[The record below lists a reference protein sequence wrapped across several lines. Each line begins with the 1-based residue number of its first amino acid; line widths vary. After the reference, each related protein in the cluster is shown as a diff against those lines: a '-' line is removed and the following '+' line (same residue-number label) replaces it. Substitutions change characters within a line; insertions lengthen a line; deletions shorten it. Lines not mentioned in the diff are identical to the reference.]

1 MPKILQ
7 FKRYS
12 STTVQTSLGVEGEL
26 FIDLGKKT
34 IAVMDGVTLGGSPL
48 ATEAQVTSVSST
60 LTTNYTAAVSSVS
73 STLTTNYTAAV
84 SSVSS
89 TLTTNYT
96 AAVSSVSSVLTI
108 NYTAADSSVSFNVS
122 TLSSNTWRNATTATP
137 GLVKANGTSIN
148 VSGGVLSLGSSITA
162 SWTIQQVGDGLVF
175 YYGGTPV
182 VRFSSNGI
190 ITGINDLIAFGSIP

>member
-26 FIDLGKKT
+26 FIDLGKQT

-60 LTTNYTAAVSSVS
+60 LTTNYTAAISSNS
-73 STLTTNYTAAV
+73 SI
-84 SSVSS
+84 
-89 TLTTNYT
+89 
-96 AAVSSVSSVLTI
+96 LTI
-108 NYTAADSSVSFNVS
+108 NYTAASSSQSSVLTTNYKAAVS

-162 SWTIQQVGDGLVF
+162 NWTIQQVGNGLVF

-190 ITGINDLIAFGSIP
+190 ITAIDDFIAFGSIP